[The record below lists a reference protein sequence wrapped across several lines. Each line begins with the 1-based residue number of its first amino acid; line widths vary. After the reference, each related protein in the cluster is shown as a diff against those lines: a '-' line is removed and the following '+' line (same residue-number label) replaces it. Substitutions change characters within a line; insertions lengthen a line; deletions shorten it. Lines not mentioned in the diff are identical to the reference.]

1 MMNDPYRIL
10 FIVTQRCLPT
20 AGGVERSTLSLAQ
33 SLIKKG
39 HYVAVLYTSRIDISD
54 ASVCPLDE
62 YSMPADKPYCYDEKA
77 VGYYRSL
84 ITDEGFNVVVFQ
96 NAVTDRRLFF
106 LENTPKGILRIA
118 NVNVEATHRIY
129 RSTKLAEYDFRS
141 LKSAAW
147 WAAWHI
153 APHIARGLSTK
164 LLAKHYRRLAECAD
178 CIVFRADAHRKAA
191 ITLSAIDSTLTAVIP
206 NSYSFDEKDIS
217 TPLDDKDKI
226 ILFVGRLVAY
236 KQPMHFVKAW
246 QQLLINHP
254 DWHALIIG
262 NGPEKT
268 AIESYIK
275 NHGIERIALVGRA
288 NPLPYYRK
296 ASIIVLTS
304 ATEGFGNVIVE
315 GMALGCVPVA
325 YSSAEAMPEVITDG
339 TGLIS
344 DPNPEAL
351 AQCIDSIISSPE
363 HLAAISRAAR
373 DRAEAFSPDII
384 ADRWLSLFGKLSH

>member
-1 MMNDPYRIL
+1 MNDPYRIL
-10 FIVTQRCLPT
+10 FIANSRCLPT

-33 SLIKKG
+33 SLIKRG
-39 HYVAVLYTSRIDISD
+39 HYAAVLYTSRIDITD
-54 ASVCPLDE
+54 ASACPLDE

-77 VGYYRSL
+77 IKFYRSL
-84 ITDEGFNVVVFQ
+84 IADEGFNVVVFQ

-106 LENTPKGILRIA
+106 LENTPKEILRIA

-129 RSTKLAEYDFRS
+129 RSSELAEYDFKS

-153 APHIARGLSTK
+153 TPHIARRLSAT
-164 LLAKHYRRLAECAD
+164 LLAKHYRQLAECAD
-178 CIVFRADAHRKAA
+178 CIIFRADAHRKAA
-191 ITLSAIDSTLTAVIP
+191 IALSAIDSTHTAVIP
-206 NSYSFDEKDIS
+206 NSFSFDEEYIS
-217 TPLDDKDKI
+217 TPSDDKDKI

-236 KQPMHFVKAW
+236 KQPIHFVKAW

-262 NGPEKT
+262 NGPERT

-275 NHGIERIALVGRA
+275 NHGIERIALIGKA
-288 NPLPYYRK
+288 DPLPYYRK
-296 ASIIVLTS
+296 ASVIALTS

-373 DRAEAFSPDII
+373 DRAEAFAPHII
-384 ADRWLSLFGKLSH
+384 AERWLSLLNGLNRH